1 MHAVLWAGPTMTVLI
16 FVTVVL
22 LTAGSILGRRL
33 ARIAEAERAVAR
45 QIIEDR
51 RALGIRSRRLEAED
65 YLGLTLESTAEAA
78 YRPGADRPP
87 RMTVDPVD
95 LLLPA
100 RGGVLVVLGA
110 PGSGRSSLLRH
121 VARTLGKRALGT
133 TRRPIPLLL
142 DLPAHAQ
149 EIVHGAR
156 TRFTDVATHTPWT
169 RAFRASLRVSRLLV
183 RTPCVV
189 LVDGIDDIPDEEDRA
204 RIVGWLR
211 RESAAHPRYTWVI
224 VSRPI
229 SDPTY
234 GLPGAAVVRIS
245 PLTAAQIDTYVQR
258 EIVLHAAPQGDATT
272 IDVWLASV
280 AAPALDRMM
289 RQEPLRDL
297 TSNPLMLSVVV
308 DAFTRRRSVLP
319 SVSEVYR
326 EILDELMERRQRA
339 VWSSERGA
347 LHPSENRRRSQLTAL
362 AMMEQGRTRARG
374 FEIALRRDTLDAM
387 IPSGVLVEPEPGMVA
402 FAHLSMQEYLAAERI
417 RLEGGSLRTLTERI
431 EDPFWR
437 QTILFWAAESDA
449 SPVVEA
455 CLDLGTERALEL
467 AQRCVEVSR
476 SVDVGLRQALLRELE
491 HSAGRAGVR
500 TFLGGTSPLSAYVED
515 RYAEPAR
522 VRLRR
527 VDDGVPLIPSDI
539 DEVLREAGAF
549 TDPSGGRWPQDE
561 AEAYLSA
568 AVLATALGRDQE
580 ASRHRFRGLIALAL
594 RMSRQNQD
602 SARDLCLAALACL
615 DRQERHL
622 AEAALAI
629 SVHLRMPR
637 PGPSEHRRNAVR
649 VTLDALRVHAER
661 HREDPVAFE
670 ALVPL
675 LATSEDAAGLIQQCL
690 RDDRYLGYIEEQFL
704 SMGPSG
710 AHATADP
717 WTDRVED
724 WRRTRRDIGQRLS
737 GLARLGLEQE
747 ALREAEERLAGGWPT
762 AAGQL
767 AADVEVLRRAV
778 AALRTS
784 LDDWR
789 FDPKDAAL
797 RTAERLAEDVRA
809 AVAGAPTALGVELV
823 EPAAVQIGELARTA
837 RQRLAKAQAPLP
849 EMAPALP
856 SARLRGSTVTV
867 QLRVSNAEG
876 RAPVESGWLDICAD
890 PARLEPA
897 SQRVD
902 LPVAVRGGSDAT
914 VLVRF
919 SLTDDG
925 GDRSD
930 VDLTVTLHHQPRG
943 RPTAAEPWSVTLPVD
958 RDFTPIDPNPF
969 SEGAD
974 GGPVK
979 DPSMFYG
986 RDELVERIRARLRDA
1001 HSPGAGVALVGQKRV
1016 GKSSIR
1022 LHLVRTLPERDGLP
1036 VVDLYSLGELE
1047 PPRTGDADRQL
1058 LASLL
1063 WRILDLAHGT
1073 LTDADPPLLPPGLD
1087 RQALLASPDP
1097 VFDFSDLFGRHRRAA
1112 PRRPPWVVLI
1122 DEFQHLEE
1130 WIRNGLLSPSFM
1142 RAFKAIV
1149 ERRLFHLVLVGHSEV
1164 ERLIAA
1170 DPNAFG
1176 VFGIERVTYLDGK
1189 GARALIEEPVPL
1201 PEPGAGAGG
1210 VSRYAG
1216 HAVDDIIRLSGGNPS
1231 YIQRLCSGLVAH
1243 MNTERGARVTEADV
1257 RLVADRLV
1265 GTLKEADFDNLES
1278 PGTMDAAWTA
1288 DDVRAVLTA
1297 VAHACDGSPAPA
1309 TRSDVDRHYTGYLPQ
1324 ALLDDLAAR
1333 EIIARQGNGFRIV
1346 VGLYEAWLRRYYGPS
1361 ERTE

>member
-22 LTAGSILGRRL
+22 LAVGSILGRRL

-45 QIIEDR
+45 QIIDDR

-65 YLGLTLESTAEAA
+65 YLGLTLEPRYEAA

-95 LLLPA
+95 ILLPA

-110 PGSGRSSLLRH
+110 PGSGKSSLLRH
-121 VARTLGKRALGT
+121 VARTLGRRALGT

-189 LVDGIDDIPDEEDRA
+189 LVDGIDDIPDENDRA
-204 RIVGWLR
+204 RVVGWLR
-211 RESAAHPRYTWVI
+211 REIAAHPRYTWVI
-224 VSRPI
+224 VSRRI
-229 SDPTY
+229 RDPTG
-234 GLPGAAVVRIS
+234 GLPDAAVVRIS

-258 EIVLHAAPQGDATT
+258 EIVSHASPEGAATT
-272 IDVWLASV
+272 VDEWLASV

-319 SVSEVYR
+319 SMSEVYR
-326 EILDELMERRQRA
+326 EILDELLERRQRA
-339 VWSSERGA
+339 AWSSERGA
-347 LHPSENRRRSQLTAL
+347 LHPSESRRRAQLIAL
-362 AMMEQGRTRARG
+362 AMMEQRHTVARG
-374 FEIALRRDTLDAM
+374 IEIPVRWDIVDSM
-387 IPSGVLVEPEPGMVA
+387 IASGVLVEPEPGLVA
-402 FAHLSMQEYLAAERI
+402 FAHRSMQEYLAAEQI
-417 RLEGGSLRTLTERI
+417 RLESGSVRTLTERI

-437 QTILFWAAESDA
+437 QTILFWAAQSDA

-467 AQRCVEVSR
+467 AERCVEVSR
-476 SVDVGLRQALLRELE
+476 VDVGLRQALLRELE

-500 TFLGGTSPLSAYVED
+500 TFLGGTSPLSAYIED

-522 VRLRR
+522 ARLRR

-549 TDPSGGRWPQDE
+549 TDPSGGRWPQEE

-594 RMSRQNQD
+594 RMNRQNQD

-622 AEAALAI
+622 AEAALAV

-637 PGPSEHRRNAVR
+637 PGPSEHRSYAAR
-649 VTLDALRVHAER
+649 VTREALLVHADR
-661 HREDPVAFE
+661 HRHDPAAFE

-690 RDDRYLGYIEEQFL
+690 RDDPYLGDIERAFL
-704 SMGPSG
+704 RMDGSG
-710 AHATADP
+710 AQTTADA
-717 WTDRVED
+717 WTARVED
-724 WRRTRRDIGQRLS
+724 WRRTRRDIAQRLA
-737 GLARLGLEQE
+737 GLARLDLEQE
-747 ALREAEERLAGGWPT
+747 ALRQADERLAGSWEMAPFP
-762 AAGQL
+762 L

-778 AALRTS
+778 AALRSS
-784 LDDWR
+784 LDLWR
-789 FDPKDAAL
+789 FEPKDAAL
-797 RTAERLAEDVRA
+797 RTAERFAEDLRA

-823 EPAAVQIGELARTA
+823 EPAAVRIGELARTA

-849 EMAPALP
+849 EVAPALP

-876 RAPVESGWLDICAD
+876 RAPVESGWLDVGAD

-902 LPVAVRGGSDAT
+902 LPVAVRGGSDTT

-919 SLTDDG
+919 SLADDG

-930 VDLTVTLHHQPRG
+930 VGLTVTLHHQPRG
-943 RPTAAEPWSVTLPVD
+943 RPTAAEPWALTLPVD
-958 RDFTPIDPNPF
+958 RDFTPVDPNPF
-969 SEGAD
+969 SDGAT
-974 GGPVK
+974 GRPVD

-1001 HSPGAGVALVGQKRV
+1001 PSPGVGVAVVGQKRA

-1022 LHLVRTLPERDGLP
+1022 LQLARRLSEEEGLP
-1036 VVDLYSLGELE
+1036 VVDVHNLAELE

-1058 LASLL
+1058 LGALL
-1063 WRILDLAHGT
+1063 WRILEGAQRTLAPGS
-1073 LTDADPPLLPPGLD
+1073 PPLLPPGLD
-1087 RQALLASPDP
+1087 RQALIASPDP
-1097 VFDFSDLFGRHRRAA
+1097 VFDFGDLFGRHREAA
-1112 PRRPPWVVLI
+1112 PQRPPWVVFI

-1130 WIRNGLLSPSFM
+1130 WVRDGLLSPSFM

-1149 ERRLFHLVLVGHSEV
+1149 ERRLFHLVLVGHSDV

-1201 PEPGAGAGG
+1201 PEPVAGG

-1216 HAVDDIIRLSGGNPS
+1216 HAVDDIVRLSGGNPF

-1243 MNTERGARVTEADV
+1243 MNTEHAARVTEADV
-1257 RLVADRLV
+1257 RVVADRLV

-1288 DDVRAVLTA
+1288 DDVRAVLAA

-1309 TRSDVDRHYTGYLPQ
+1309 TRSDIDRHYTGYLPQ
-1324 ALLDDLAAR
+1324 ALLDDLTAR
-1333 EIIARQGNGFRIV
+1333 EIITRQGNGFRIV